1 MMMTSDCL
9 PHQVLAA
16 LERSLLEPQGVRAG
30 EVRWSA
36 MECDGVRLIAI
47 AKECALGGAMEC
59 DLLRLRRNARWEVR
73 LIGID

>member
-1 MMMTSDCL
+1 MMSSDCL

-36 MECDGVRLIAI
+36 MDCDCDCEGLRLSAI
-47 AKECALGGAMEC
+47 AKECALRGA
-59 DLLRLRRNARWEVR
+59 
-73 LIGID
+73 IDWH